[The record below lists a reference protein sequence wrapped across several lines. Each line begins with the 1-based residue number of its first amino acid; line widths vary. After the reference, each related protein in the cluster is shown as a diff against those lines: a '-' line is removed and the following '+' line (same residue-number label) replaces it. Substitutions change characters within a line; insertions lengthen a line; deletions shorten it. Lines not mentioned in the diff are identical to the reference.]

1 MTREEVIEI
10 LKDLW
15 RTKHSMYL
23 EADIRKALEMAI
35 LALEQELKWITVI
48 SEIRSEFDEYED
60 TDLIKAKYVRQII
73 DKYRK

>member
-1 MTREEVIEI
+1 MTRETAIEI

-15 RTKHSMYL
+15 RTKYSMYL

-35 LALEQELKWITVI
+35 RALEQELKRITV

-60 TDLIKAKYVRQII
+60 TDY
-73 DKYRK
+73 